1 MRRAWRL
8 AEFAAVFF
16 GSVVALLVL
25 DVPGGPIPVLV
36 AAAALVL
43 IGLRRAPGFDRA
55 DLVRAGALRAE
66 LPALVAG
73 WAAAAVLM
81 IAAVAVVD
89 RDHLFDMPRGQPL
102 LWLAVVLLYPLLSVY
117 PQELI
122 YRAFLLHR
130 YAPVFGTGRLA
141 AAASAVA
148 FAFAHLI
155 FGNVPAVLLTLA
167 GGWLFARRYQRSR
180 SLLTVAV
187 EHAGYGVLI
196 FTVGLGRLF
205 WHGAPA

>member
-1 MRRAWRL
+1 MRRAGRL
-8 AEFAAVFF
+8 AEFAVVFF
-16 GSVVALLVL
+16 GSVVVLLVL

-36 AAAALVL
+36 VAAALVVA
-43 IGLRRAPGFDRA
+43 GLRRAPGFDRA

-73 WAAAAVLM
+73 WAAAAALM
-81 IAAVAVVD
+81 IAAVAVFD
-89 RDHLFDMPRGQPL
+89 RDHLFDMPRDQPL
-102 LWLAVVLLYPLLSVY
+102 LWLAVVVFYPLLSVY

-122 YRAFLLHR
+122 YRSFLLHR

-167 GGWLFARRYQRSR
+167 GGWLFAGRYQRSR

-196 FTVGLGRLF
+196 FTVGLGRFF

>member
-1 MRRAWRL
+1 MRRAGRL

-16 GSVVALLVL
+16 GSVVVLLVL

-36 AAAALVL
+36 VAAALVVA
-43 IGLRRAPGFDRA
+43 GLRRAPGFDRA

-81 IAAVAVVD
+81 IAAVAVFD
-89 RDHLFDMPRGQPL
+89 RDHLFDMPRDQPL
-102 LWLAVVLLYPLLSVY
+102 LWLSVVVFYPLLSVY

-155 FGNVPAVLLTLA
+155 FGNVPAVVLTLA

>member
-8 AEFAAVFF
+8 AEFVAVFF
-16 GSVVALLVL
+16 GSAGLLVLL

-36 AAAALVL
+36 AAAAVVVVA
-43 IGLRRAPGFDRA
+43 LRRAPGFDRA
-55 DLVRAGALRAE
+55 ALVRAVGLRRE
-66 LPALVAG
+66 LPALGTG
-73 WAAAAVLM
+73 WVAAAVLM
-81 IAAVAVVD
+81 IAAVAVFD
-89 RDHLFDMPRGQPL
+89 RGHLFGMPRQQPL
-102 LWLAVVLLYPLLSVY
+102 LWLAVVVFYPLLSVG

-130 YAPVFGTGRLA
+130 YAPVFGTGRRA

-148 FAFAHLI
+148 FAAAHVI
-155 FGNVPAVLLTLA
+155 FGNAPAVLLTLA

-205 WHGAPA
+205 WHGAAT